1 MLANRLKELR
11 EKNGLT
17 QEQVANYLGV
27 DQSLITRIEK
37 GERNIQ
43 VSHLEALSSL
53 YGCDL
58 VNEDTD
64 PIVIK
69 YRAKE
74 INDNDLKN
82 DLHAA
87 VGDGNIDWKAFETEF
102 QKYKIDASVLV
113 EVSGLEKQK
122 KSLEYLKRR
131 MLWHYRMI

>member
-43 VSHLEALSSL
+43 VSYLEALSSL

-74 INDNDLKN
+74 INNDDLKMI
-82 DLHAA
+82 AR
-87 VGDGNIDWKAFETEF
+87 I
-102 QKYKIDASVLV
+102 
-113 EVSGLEKQK
+113 
-122 KSLEYLKRR
+122 KRIALNLR
-131 MLWHYRMI
+131 EMEELDED